1 MSFYEKFKVKKFS
14 YYSKIG
20 YVVYDLMF
28 SIFFSIFIIKEYG
41 FFFSLLGF
49 ELFYVIAAIEI
60 IKNGYDDFQKNYTK
74 NFE

>member
-1 MSFYEKFKVKKFS
+1 
-14 YYSKIG
+14 
-20 YVVYDLMF
+20 MF